1 MITTVIQAG
10 FGNQLFQYAFAYN
23 MAKQLSS
30 ELIIDISFFDYFKKS
45 NPYNLREYNLNK
57 LSIEFNTVI
66 NFPDSYWRYK
76 LASKY
81 DYSILKRILGLK
93 GLIVEDIDRCR
104 DYQPSVTSSVNQE
117 SVLYGFWQNTR
128 YFNDNISNLR
138 RMFRP
143 SYTLSEEVERT
154 LEEINKNISVGVHIR
169 RGDFLNLGWSKGED
183 YYMNAIKVM
192 RSTLPRPR
200 FYIVSDDPE
209 WCRKTFCNMSDIVVL
224 ELSSKYKDIDEFFI
238 LSNCKHQIISESTF
252 GWWAA
257 YLNSQDN
264 KLIVIPSDAV
274 GEIFTSL
281 PNTIKL

>member
-1 MITTVIQAG
+1 MITSVIQAG
-10 FGNQLFQYAFAYN
+10 FGNQLFQYAFAYSI
-23 MAKQLSS
+23 AKRLSS
-30 ELIIDISFFDYFKKS
+30 ELILDISFFDYFKKS

-57 LSIEFNTVI
+57 LSIEFYTVI
-66 NFPDSYWRYK
+66 NSPNRYWRYK

-81 DYSILKRILGLK
+81 NYNILKNVLGLK
-93 GLIVEDIDRCR
+93 SLIVEDIDRCR
-104 DYQPSVTSSVNQE
+104 DYQSSIISSVNQK

-128 YFNDNISNLR
+128 YFNDIISDLR

-143 SYTLSEEVERT
+143 SYIVSEEVERT
-154 LEEINKNISVGVHIR
+154 IEEINKNLSVGVHIR
-169 RGDFLNLGWSKGED
+169 RGDFLNLGWSKGEN

-192 RSTLPRPR
+192 RSTLPHPR
-200 FYIVSDDPE
+200 FYIVSDDPK
-209 WCRKTFCNMSDIVVL
+209 WCRKTFNSMPDIVVL
-224 ELSSKYKDIDEFFI
+224 ELSTKYKDIDEFFI

-257 YLNSQDN
+257 YLNNQDN